1 MDGVDND
8 MDRCPNTPFFELVDK
23 TGCTTKKIVVKE
35 EDHYDIM
42 LGAAY
47 VNMNNGE
54 TDTLLS
60 FVADYYYKNL
70 IFTFF
75 TQPYSQQDTYDGTDF
90 YLSVNY
96 KVIMDHFTIKLGPG
110 MVLPVNADRSNETDY
125 FLNVNL
131 NYKIDKFDLNFYYKY
146 TYMNDTLTQNIDTK
160 AVSIGYYLFDTTYV
174 NVSYSTEKSVYKSIE
189 DIENAAFMLNHAI
202 TEHWFTNVRLTS
214 GLSDSA
220 NDFSATVNFGYYF

>member
-1 MDGVDND
+1 MRFFVLLSLLFVHLSASADNDMDGVDND

-70 IFTFF
+70 ICI
-75 TQPYSQQDTYDGTDF
+75 YVMY
-90 YLSVNY
+90 
-96 KVIMDHFTIKLGPG
+96 I
-110 MVLPVNADRSNETDY
+110 
-125 FLNVNL
+125 L
-131 NYKIDKFDLNFYYKY
+131 NYE
-146 TYMNDTLTQNIDTK
+146 
-160 AVSIGYYLFDTTYV
+160 V
-174 NVSYSTEKSVYKSIE
+174 
-189 DIENAAFMLNHAI
+189 
-202 TEHWFTNVRLTS
+202 
-214 GLSDSA
+214 
-220 NDFSATVNFGYYF
+220 